1 MCLYNFHVF
10 CGLFFCVGVTA
21 FFVQSNFALIKAF
34 LLSQLGI
41 NLVLFSMSLILRILI
56 IVLPFRSVPVPIVD
70 LPSVQIRT
78 PHKLAGP
85 RGSTFPTSRHVNQR
99 YDKIHIVSRSV

>member
-1 MCLYNFHVF
+1 MLRA
-10 CGLFFCVGVTA
+10 FFGVICVAVTG

-41 NLVLFSMSLILRILI
+41 NLVLFSISLILLILI
-56 IVLPFRSVPVPIVD
+56 VVLPFRSVPVPIVD

-85 RGSTFPTSRHVNQR
+85 RGSTFPTSRLVNQR
-99 YDKIHIVSRSV
+99 HDITHVVFRSI